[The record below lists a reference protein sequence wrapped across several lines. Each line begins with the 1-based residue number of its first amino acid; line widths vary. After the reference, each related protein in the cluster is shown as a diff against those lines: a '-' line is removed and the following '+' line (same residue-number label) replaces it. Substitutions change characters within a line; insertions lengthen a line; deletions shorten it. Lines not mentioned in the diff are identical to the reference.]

1 MYVPM
6 RRYGAIILS
15 VLVVLVSWNTP
26 AHAQV
31 GVPAIPPS
39 NVAALGQAFALGHPF
54 ATAAFAHPLAA
65 TAGLG
70 TGLNIGARFNALNNP
85 LGFGSLAHSY
95 ANSPLGYASLMNGG
109 GGLLGTALSGA
120 ALGAGYG
127 FGMGMYG
134 TQWMMNPY
142 QGYLDGAANITNANA
157 KYYQTIAQA
166 RMVREQAVQ
175 EHYRTRR
182 AMMEQAEWEM
192 AHRPDPEKI
201 RQAALQRELDRA
213 RVSPPLTEIASGRS
227 LNALLRNAIA
237 SQGQGLRS
245 EVNPSLNEDTLKSI
259 NPTVGDTRGN
269 GGLLKD
275 NGSLQ
280 WPQPLQG
287 EAFKEAREDLSRHLK
302 QAVSTV
308 RLSRNPND
316 STLSDL
322 QADLKKMHETLKD
335 NASAM
340 SEDQQ
345 VEATRY
351 LGLLKNTIAALKDRN
366 VVNLFNG
373 TWTLRGKNVAEL
385 VKFMRDTGLWFAAA
399 TPGDEAAYTA
409 LYHALAA
416 FDAGMPRP
424 AHSSESG
431 SGSGRGGNGHGDNNG
446 AANP

>member
-1 MYVPM
+1 
-6 RRYGAIILS
+6 
-15 VLVVLVSWNTP
+15 
-26 AHAQV
+26 
-31 GVPAIPPS
+31 
-39 NVAALGQAFALGHPF
+39 
-54 ATAAFAHPLAA
+54 
-65 TAGLG
+65 
-70 TGLNIGARFNALNNP
+70 
-85 LGFGSLAHSY
+85 
-95 ANSPLGYASLMNGG
+95 
-109 GGLLGTALSGA
+109 LSGA
-120 ALGAGYG
+120 ALGYGYG
-127 FGMGMYG
+127 FGYDQLG

-213 RVSPPLTEIASGRS
+213 RVSPPLTEISSGRS

-237 SQGQGLRS
+237 SQGQGVRS

-275 NGSLQ
+275 NGNLQ

-287 EAFKEAREDLSRHLK
+287 ETFKEAREDLSRHLK

-308 RLSRNPND
+308 RLSRSPND

-322 QADLKKMHETLKD
+322 QADLKKLHETLKD
-335 NASAM
+335 NASAL

-351 LGLLKNTIAALKDRN
+351 LRLLNNTIAALKDRN

-424 AHSSESG
+424 AHSSESS
-431 SGSGRGGNGHGDNNG
+431 SGSARSGNGHGDNNG
-446 AANP
+446 ATNP

>member
-1 MYVPM
+1 MYVSM
-6 RRYGAIILS
+6 RRYGAITLS

-31 GVPAIPPS
+31 GIPALPA
-39 NVAALGQAFALGHPF
+39 NVAPLGQAFALGHPF
-54 ATAAFAHPLAA
+54 ANAALAHPLAA

-70 TGLNIGARFNALNNP
+70 TGLNIGGRFGALNAMGSP

-109 GGLLGTALSGA
+109 AGLIGGALNGA
-120 ALGAGYG
+120 ALGYGYG
-127 FGMGMYG
+127 FGMGMVG

-142 QGYLDGAANITNANA
+142 QGYLSGAASITDSNAR
-157 KYYQTIAQA
+157 YYQTIAQA
-166 RMVREQAVQ
+166 RLVREQAVQ

-275 NGSLQ
+275 NGNLQ
-280 WPQPLQG
+280 WPQPLQS
-287 EAFKEAREDLSRHLK
+287 EAFKEAREDFSRHVK

-308 RLSRNPND
+308 RLSRSPND
-316 STLSDL
+316 STLRDL

-373 TWTLRGKNVAEL
+373 TWTLRGKNVGE
-385 VKFMRDTGLWFAAA
+385 VVQFMRDKGLWFAPA
-399 TPGDEAAYTA
+399 TPSDQASYTA

-416 FDAGMPRP
+416 FDAGMPRV
-424 AHSSESG
+424 ARTSDSG
-431 SGSGRGGNGHGDNNG
+431 D
-446 AANP
+446 ADK